1 VAAHLPIDIRQH
13 LEAIEKTITGE
24 ALASSGKKNP
34 AQAGGKLVPK
44 KPKVED
50 EVEKDDETKHFVPFA
65 KADKHLVTGIV
76 LQPEVTDAHRDI
88 ISAEVI
94 EKAAHNF
101 LAKFGKQTKVGLQH
115 SSFKTNEDRFSLVE
129 SWIAPMDMT
138 IGSMV
143 VKTGSWIM
151 TWKVHDKKLWQSVK
165 DGKITGFSIGGMAR
179 AKKLTP
185 KVDL

>member
-1 VAAHLPIDIRQH
+1 
-13 LEAIEKTITGE
+13 
-24 ALASSGKKNP
+24 
-34 AQAGGKLVPK
+34 
-44 KPKVED
+44 
-50 EVEKDDETKHFVPFA
+50 
-65 KADKHLVTGIV
+65 
-76 LQPEVTDAHRDI
+76 
-88 ISAEVI
+88 
-94 EKAAHNF
+94 
-101 LAKFGKQTKVGLQH
+101 
-115 SSFKTNEDRFSLVE
+115 
-129 SWIAPMDMT
+129 MDMT